1 MSEEIDYRPPPA
13 KALERGKGDKG
24 PDPRDQEI
32 TGRKLVETL
41 GHFGVEAKIVG
52 VVSGPHVSRYE
63 LRLAPGIKV
72 KKVTELAN
80 DLAYALA
87 STDIRI
93 LAPIPGK
100 QAVGVEVP
108 NARRRMVR
116 LGDIYAG
123 RPEKTSPLVAWLG
136 KGIDGNP
143 VWTDLAKMPH
153 VLVAGTTGSGKCGCV
168 NAILSSILMQAS
180 PNEVRLVL
188 VDPKQ
193 VELNHYENV
202 PHLLTPVVTSPR
214 LAANV
219 LSNLIGEM
227 ETRYGIMSEARCR
240 NLVELNRNRQKKG
253 EAPLPHILCVIDEL
267 ADLMM
272 VAPAEVEDSIIR
284 LAQKSRATGIHL
296 VLATQRPST
305 DIITGT
311 IKVNIPSRIAFAVS
325 SQTDSRVILDQGG
338 AESLLGQG
346 DMLFRGAGS
355 SKLQR
360 VQGAFITEDEIARI
374 TNHWA
379 RQGEPEFEAELLETP
394 EEAVEEGAATAT
406 STPTATTCST
416 RRSGSSSQT
425 ETASV
430 SMIQRR
436 LRVGYTRA
444 GRLIDM
450 LERRGVISGYEGS
463 KPRQVLI
470 TQADLNRVLAPAGQ
484 GRGRP
489 TPSRRSTSIPSL
501 TRPAGPWLA
510 AASGSF
516 SRVIRA
522 GIVVTGTEVITGR
535 ISDSNGPWVSEQLAE
550 LGVEV
555 AHILVVAD
563 RPDDLEAALRF
574 LAAEGMD
581 LIVTSGGLGPTADDL
596 TAEVVGRFAGRELVL
611 DEAMEEKIAEILRG
625 FAKRGGFDFDE
636 EAMMEANRKQAMV
649 PEGAIALDPVGTAP
663 GLVVPAG
670 ERVVIVLPGPPR
682 ELQPMWPAA
691 LETEPVRE
699 VLDRATPLRGYT
711 LRMFGVPESEI
722 AKSLR
727 EIEGD
732 GVDDRR
738 GRDHHLPAPRR
749 DRDRRPLPR
758 RGGGGRRRGARRAS
772 ASATSATSSAST
784 ARRSTRRWR
793 NCCEGGGWAWPSPA
807 AAACWR
813 RGSPTCPG
821 ASEYLAGSV
830 VAYSNEAKDGAARR
844 RPGADRGARARSRR
858 RSPRRWR
865 SGRWSASGP
874 TSRSRSPASPG
885 PTAAPRRS
893 RSATSASTPASP
905 TAPRSPAT
913 RSSPA
918 AASDIRERSA
928 LVGDAPAADPARR
941 RRAAALGAI
950 SRSSRASRRRLVAKA
965 P

>member
-1 MSEEIDYRPPPA
+1 MFVRKKRAPARKPKGKGRKAAKGKGGLHLPAGLEQRHLDLIGLLLVAFGVYLVFVLFFGWEGGKVGYGVETGLTYLFGEVGARIFTVVLLVGGGMLLTGTSVSALAAGIGRGLRALSRGVFHGGSDAARTLARTHADWREDRGERRTRALETEAGPTDVMSSYPEEDEDFEPTIALAADAEDDEDGSEDETVVHDSFEGELEDAETAEQDAVEPGLDAGPPDDDQQQLTPMGKLRGVTMSDEIDYRAPSPR
-13 KALERGKGDKG
+13 ALKRSKGDKG
-24 PDPRDQEI
+24 PDTRDHEAV
-32 TGRKLVETL
+32 GRKLVETL
-41 GHFGVEAKIVG
+41 GHFGVEAKIIG

-108 NARRRMVR
+108 NSRRRMVT

-136 KGIDGNP
+136 KGIDGNA

-153 VLVAGTTGSGKCGCV
+153 VLVAGTTGSGKSGCI

-219 LSNLIGEM
+219 LANLIGEM
-227 ETRYGIMSEARCR
+227 ETRYGVMGQARTR
-240 NLVELNRNRQKKG
+240 NLAELNRVRIKNG

-311 IKVNIPSRIAFAVS
+311 IKVNIPARIAFAVS

-338 AESLLGQG
+338 AEALLGQG
-346 DMLFRGAGS
+346 DMLFRGAGT
-355 SKLQR
+355 SKMAR

-374 TNHWA
+374 TEHWA
-379 RQGEPEFEAELLETP
+379 RQGEPEFEDELLESHEDESAAEGGDGDFDP
-394 EEAVEEGAATAT
+394 DSDDLLDEAIRLVV
-406 STPTATTCST
+406 
-416 RRSGSSSQT
+416 QT

-470 TQADLNRVLAPAGQ
+470 TQADLARVVG
-484 GRGRP
+484 G
-489 TPSRRSTSIPSL
+489 
-501 TRPAGPWLA
+501 
-510 AASGSF
+510 SG
-516 SRVIRA
+516 
-522 GIVVTGTEVITGR
+522 G
-535 ISDSNGPWVSEQLAE
+535 
-550 LGVEV
+550 
-555 AHILVVAD
+555 
-563 RPDDLEAALRF
+563 EAAPEPV
-574 LAAEGMD
+574 AAEVD
-581 LIVTSGGLGPTADDL
+581 SD
-596 TAEVVGRFAGRELVL
+596 
-611 DEAMEEKIAEILRG
+611 
-625 FAKRGGFDFDE
+625 
-636 EAMMEANRKQAMV
+636 
-649 PEGAIALDPVGTAP
+649 PE
-663 GLVVPAG
+663 
-670 ERVVIVLPGPPR
+670 
-682 ELQPMWPAA
+682 
-691 LETEPVRE
+691 
-699 VLDRATPLRGYT
+699 
-711 LRMFGVPESEI
+711 
-722 AKSLR
+722 
-727 EIEGD
+727 
-732 GVDDRR
+732 
-738 GRDHHLPAPRR
+738 
-749 DRDRRPLPR
+749 
-758 RGGGGRRRGARRAS
+758 
-772 ASATSATSSAST
+772 
-784 ARRSTRRWR
+784 
-793 NCCEGGGWAWPSPA
+793 
-807 AAACWR
+807 
-813 RGSPTCPG
+813 
-821 ASEYLAGSV
+821 
-830 VAYSNEAKDGAARR
+830 
-844 RPGADRGARARSRR
+844 
-858 RSPRRWR
+858 
-865 SGRWSASGP
+865 
-874 TSRSRSPASPG
+874 
-885 PTAAPRRS
+885 
-893 RSATSASTPASP
+893 
-905 TAPRSPAT
+905 
-913 RSSPA
+913 
-918 AASDIRERSA
+918 
-928 LVGDAPAADPARR
+928 
-941 RRAAALGAI
+941 
-950 SRSSRASRRRLVAKA
+950 
-965 P
+965 

>member
-1 MSEEIDYRPPPA
+1 MFVRKKRAPARKAKAGKKRAKAAKPKGGLHLPLALEQRHLDLIGLLLVAFGVYLVFVLFFGWEGGKVGYGVETGLVYLFGTVGARIFTVLMALVGGMLLTGTSVSSLLRGIGRGVRATSRTVFHGSDAAARTVARTHADWREQRQTRSESETVAGATDVMSTYPDTDEFEPTVQLAEEPEDEPELGLAADDFDRELEEISTSEEDAVLAAEEPLPDPTQVELTPMGQKRGVTTSEEIDYRPPPA
-13 KALERGKGDKG
+13 KALERGKGDTG
-24 PDPRDQEI
+24 PDPRDQEAV
-32 TGRKLVETL
+32 GRKLVETL

-72 KKVTELAN
+72 KKVTELSN

-108 NARRRMVR
+108 NARRRIVR

-153 VLVAGTTGSGKCGCV
+153 VLVAGTTGSGKSACV
-168 NAILSSILMQAS
+168 NGILSSILMQAS

-240 NLVELNRNRQKKG
+240 NLAELNRYRKKKG
-253 EAPLPHILCVIDEL
+253 DAPLPHILCVIDEL

-379 RQGEPEFEAELLETP
+379 KQGEPEFEAELLETP
-394 EEAVEEGAATAT
+394 EDAVEEGGGEDDFDPDSDDLLDEAI
-406 STPTATTCST
+406 
-416 RRSGSSSQT
+416 RLVVQT

-484 GRGRP
+484 
-489 TPSRRSTSIPSL
+489 
-501 TRPAGPWLA
+501 
-510 AASGSF
+510 
-516 SRVIRA
+516 
-522 GIVVTGTEVITGR
+522 
-535 ISDSNGPWVSEQLAE
+535 Q
-550 LGVEV
+550 
-555 AHILVVAD
+555 
-563 RPDDLEAALRF
+563 
-574 LAAEGMD
+574 
-581 LIVTSGGLGPTADDL
+581 
-596 TAEVVGRFAGRELVL
+596 
-611 DEAMEEKIAEILRG
+611 
-625 FAKRGGFDFDE
+625 
-636 EAMMEANRKQAMV
+636 
-649 PEGAIALDPVGTAP
+649 TAP
-663 GLVVPAG
+663 
-670 ERVVIVLPGPPR
+670 
-682 ELQPMWPAA
+682 QPAA
-691 LETEPVRE
+691 V
-699 VLDRATPLRGYT
+699 DAD
-711 LRMFGVPESEI
+711 SEI
-722 AKSLR
+722 
-727 EIEGD
+727 
-732 GVDDRR
+732 
-738 GRDHHLPAPRR
+738 
-749 DRDRRPLPR
+749 
-758 RGGGGRRRGARRAS
+758 
-772 ASATSATSSAST
+772 
-784 ARRSTRRWR
+784 
-793 NCCEGGGWAWPSPA
+793 
-807 AAACWR
+807 
-813 RGSPTCPG
+813 
-821 ASEYLAGSV
+821 
-830 VAYSNEAKDGAARR
+830 
-844 RPGADRGARARSRR
+844 
-858 RSPRRWR
+858 
-865 SGRWSASGP
+865 
-874 TSRSRSPASPG
+874 
-885 PTAAPRRS
+885 
-893 RSATSASTPASP
+893 
-905 TAPRSPAT
+905 
-913 RSSPA
+913 
-918 AASDIRERSA
+918 
-928 LVGDAPAADPARR
+928 
-941 RRAAALGAI
+941 
-950 SRSSRASRRRLVAKA
+950 
-965 P
+965 

>member
-1 MSEEIDYRPPPA
+1 MFVRKKRAAPARRSKAASKRKPKAGLHLPAAVEQRHLDLIGLLLVAAGVYLVFVLFFGWEGGKVGYGIETGLTYLFGRVGARIFTLLILAAGGMLLTGTSVSALARGIGRGLRAVSRGLFHGGDAAARTVARTHADWREQRSSRAAETDSGPTDVMSTYPDTDEFEPTVQLAEDSFDTDVFDAETQVDSPDMPGREAQDMPADEAPPASGPDRDPMPSGSDAGPAAAAESTPMGHARGVTTSEEIDYRPPPA
-13 KALERGKGDKG
+13 NVLERGKGDKG
-24 PDPRDQEI
+24 PDPRDHEI
-32 TGRKLVETL
+32 IGRKLVETL

-108 NARRRMVR
+108 NSRRRMVR
-116 LGDIYAG
+116 LGDIYSG

-136 KGIDGNP
+136 KGIDGNA

-153 VLVAGTTGSGKCGCV
+153 VLVAGTTGSGKSGCV

-227 ETRYGIMSEARCR
+227 ESRYGIMSEARCR
-240 NLVELNRNRQKKG
+240 NLGELNRARAKAG

-311 IKVNIPSRIAFAVS
+311 IKVNIPARIAFAVS

-338 AESLLGQG
+338 AETLLGQG
-346 DMLFRGAGS
+346 DMLFRGAGT
-355 SKLQR
+355 SKLSR
-360 VQGAFITEDEIARI
+360 VQGAFITEEEIARL

-379 RQGEPEFEAELLETP
+379 KQGEPEFEAELLESP
-394 EEAVEEGAATAT
+394 EEVSEGHDGDFDPDSDDLLDEAI
-406 STPTATTCST
+406 
-416 RRSGSSSQT
+416 RLVVQT

-470 TQADLNRVLAPAGQ
+470 TQADLARVLAPQ
-484 GRGRP
+484 G
-489 TPSRRSTSIPSL
+489 
-501 TRPAGPWLA
+501 
-510 AASGSF
+510 
-516 SRVIRA
+516 
-522 GIVVTGTEVITGR
+522 
-535 ISDSNGPWVSEQLAE
+535 AE
-550 LGVEV
+550 PEV
-555 AHILVVAD
+555 AAPVAVEPE
-563 RPDDLEAALRF
+563 PDA
-574 LAAEGMD
+574 
-581 LIVTSGGLGPTADDL
+581 
-596 TAEVVGRFAGRELVL
+596 
-611 DEAMEEKIAEILRG
+611 
-625 FAKRGGFDFDE
+625 
-636 EAMMEANRKQAMV
+636 
-649 PEGAIALDPVGTAP
+649 
-663 GLVVPAG
+663 
-670 ERVVIVLPGPPR
+670 
-682 ELQPMWPAA
+682 
-691 LETEPVRE
+691 
-699 VLDRATPLRGYT
+699 
-711 LRMFGVPESEI
+711 
-722 AKSLR
+722 
-727 EIEGD
+727 
-732 GVDDRR
+732 
-738 GRDHHLPAPRR
+738 
-749 DRDRRPLPR
+749 
-758 RGGGGRRRGARRAS
+758 
-772 ASATSATSSAST
+772 
-784 ARRSTRRWR
+784 
-793 NCCEGGGWAWPSPA
+793 
-807 AAACWR
+807 
-813 RGSPTCPG
+813 
-821 ASEYLAGSV
+821 
-830 VAYSNEAKDGAARR
+830 
-844 RPGADRGARARSRR
+844 
-858 RSPRRWR
+858 
-865 SGRWSASGP
+865 
-874 TSRSRSPASPG
+874 
-885 PTAAPRRS
+885 
-893 RSATSASTPASP
+893 
-905 TAPRSPAT
+905 
-913 RSSPA
+913 
-918 AASDIRERSA
+918 
-928 LVGDAPAADPARR
+928 
-941 RRAAALGAI
+941 
-950 SRSSRASRRRLVAKA
+950 
-965 P
+965 

>member
-1 MSEEIDYRPPPA
+1 MRKKRASPARRGKAAAKRGKAAKPKAGLHLPAGLEQRHLDLIGLFLIAAGVYLVFVLFFGWEGGKVGYGLETGLTYLFGKVGARISTVLMLAVGGMLLTGTSVSALARGVGRGLSGLSRGVFHGGDAAARTVARTHADWREQRQTRSEAETMAGATDVMSSYPDTDEFEPTVQLAEEPEDEPDLALAAGDFDRELEDISTSEEDAVTAVEQLEIDPVALTPMGKARGVTTSDEIDYRPPPA
-13 KALERGKGDKG
+13 SALERGKGDKG

-32 TGRKLVETL
+32 VGRKLVETL

-52 VVSGPHVSRYE
+52 VISGPHVSRYE

-72 KKVTELAN
+72 KKVTELGN

-108 NARRRMVR
+108 NARRRIVR

-153 VLVAGTTGSGKCGCV
+153 VLVAGTTGSGKSACV
-168 NAILSSILMQAS
+168 NGILSSILMQAS

-240 NLVELNRNRQKKG
+240 NLGELNRFREKKG

-311 IKVNIPSRIAFAVS
+311 IKVNIPARIAFAVS

-338 AESLLGQG
+338 AEALLGQG

-360 VQGAFITEDEIARI
+360 VQGAFITEEEIARI

-379 RQGEPEFEAELLETP
+379 KQGEPEFEAELLEAP
-394 EEAVEEGAATAT
+394 EEVAEEAHEGEFDPDSDDLLDEAI
-406 STPTATTCST
+406 
-416 RRSGSSSQT
+416 RLVVQT

-430 SMIQRR
+430 SMVQRR

-470 TQADLNRVLAPAGQ
+470 TQADLARVLGPQSQEAPLAPAG
-484 GRGRP
+484 
-489 TPSRRSTSIPSL
+489 
-501 TRPAGPWLA
+501 A
-510 AASGSF
+510 
-516 SRVIRA
+516 
-522 GIVVTGTEVITGR
+522 
-535 ISDSNGPWVSEQLAE
+535 DAE
-550 LGVEV
+550 
-555 AHILVVAD
+555 
-563 RPDDLEAALRF
+563 PD
-574 LAAEGMD
+574 
-581 LIVTSGGLGPTADDL
+581 V
-596 TAEVVGRFAGRELVL
+596 
-611 DEAMEEKIAEILRG
+611 
-625 FAKRGGFDFDE
+625 
-636 EAMMEANRKQAMV
+636 
-649 PEGAIALDPVGTAP
+649 
-663 GLVVPAG
+663 
-670 ERVVIVLPGPPR
+670 
-682 ELQPMWPAA
+682 
-691 LETEPVRE
+691 
-699 VLDRATPLRGYT
+699 
-711 LRMFGVPESEI
+711 
-722 AKSLR
+722 
-727 EIEGD
+727 
-732 GVDDRR
+732 
-738 GRDHHLPAPRR
+738 
-749 DRDRRPLPR
+749 
-758 RGGGGRRRGARRAS
+758 
-772 ASATSATSSAST
+772 
-784 ARRSTRRWR
+784 
-793 NCCEGGGWAWPSPA
+793 
-807 AAACWR
+807 
-813 RGSPTCPG
+813 
-821 ASEYLAGSV
+821 
-830 VAYSNEAKDGAARR
+830 
-844 RPGADRGARARSRR
+844 
-858 RSPRRWR
+858 
-865 SGRWSASGP
+865 
-874 TSRSRSPASPG
+874 
-885 PTAAPRRS
+885 
-893 RSATSASTPASP
+893 
-905 TAPRSPAT
+905 
-913 RSSPA
+913 
-918 AASDIRERSA
+918 
-928 LVGDAPAADPARR
+928 
-941 RRAAALGAI
+941 
-950 SRSSRASRRRLVAKA
+950 
-965 P
+965 